1 MRRMRNTRGSWWR
14 LRRRFG
20 SSWSG
25 EPAGSRK
32 LEAGSQKLEAGWHGL
47 LAEPCSLERVHAAFH
62 YIFLAFAALLGG
74 LVNSVAGGG
83 GFLVFP
89 SLLKAGLLPIQANAT
104 NTVALWPGQ
113 FTSIAG
119 YREDLRKNHRLLVPA
134 IIVALV
140 GGLAGAITLLKG
152 TQDSFL
158 RLVPYLFLL
167 GSIAFTFSGPI
178 ARMVRRR
185 SAEQDAHPEQVHRVA
200 LVPMLALLLLIT
212 YYIGYFG
219 AGAGLLTM
227 AALALCGV
235 EKIAE
240 INALKV
246 VITTVANGVAVITFM
261 IGGAVEWRYCWLMMI
276 ACAIGGYTGA
286 RNSRRISDRVLRPIV
301 IVLGF
306 GLAIYFFVHRGG
318 M

>member
-1 MRRMRNTRGSWWR
+1 VGCTFTRKIGT
-14 LRRRFG
+14 
-20 SSWSG
+20 
-25 EPAGSRK
+25 
-32 LEAGSQKLEAGWHGL
+32 
-47 LAEPCSLERVHAAFH
+47 VHPTFLH
-62 YIFLAFAALLGG
+62 YLFLAGAALLGG

-104 NTVALWPGQ
+104 GTVALWPGQ

-119 YREDLRKNHRLLVPA
+119 YREDLKKNHRLVIPVVL
-134 IIVALV
+134 VALA
-140 GGLAGAITLLKG
+140 GGLAGALTLLRG
-152 TQDSFL
+152 TQGSFL

-167 GSIAFTFSGPI
+167 GSTSFALSGPI
-178 ARMVRRR
+178 RKMMLRRI
-185 SAEQDAHPEQVHRVA
+185 EDHELHPEHRRPVA
-200 LVPMLALLLLIT
+200 LAPLLLSLLAIC

-227 AALALCGV
+227 TALALCGV
-235 EKIAE
+235 ERIAE
-240 INALKV
+240 INALKT
-246 VITTVANGVAVITFM
+246 VITTTANGVAVITFM

-276 ACAIGGYTGA
+276 ACAVGGYTGA
-286 RNSRRISDRVLRPIV
+286 RNSRRISDRILRPFI

-306 GLAIYFFVHRGG
+306 VIAIYFFLHRSS

>member
-1 MRRMRNTRGSWWR
+1 MHPTI
-14 LRRRFG
+14 LRD
-20 SSWSG
+20 
-25 EPAGSRK
+25 
-32 LEAGSQKLEAGWHGL
+32 
-47 LAEPCSLERVHAAFH
+47 
-62 YIFLAFAALLGG
+62 IFLAFAAGLGG

-119 YREDLRKNHRLLVPA
+119 YREDLRKNHRLVIPVVLVA
-134 IIVALV
+134 FT
-140 GGLAGAITLLKG
+140 GGLTGALTLLKG
-152 TQDSFL
+152 SQNSFL

-167 GSIAFTFSGPI
+167 GSVAFALSGPI

-185 SAEQDAHPEQVHRVA
+185 AAEQAAHPDQIHRVA
-200 LVPMLALLLLIT
+200 IVPLLVSLLVIT

-227 AALALCGV
+227 TALALCGV
-235 EKIAE
+235 ERIVE

-246 VITTVANGVAVITFM
+246 VITTVANAVASITF
-261 IGGAVEWRYCWLMMI
+261 IVGGAVEWRYCWLMMI

-286 RNSRRISDRVLRPIV
+286 RNARRISDRILRPII

-306 GLAIYFFVHRGG
+306 SIAIYFFIHRKGL
-318 M
+318 